1 MRRTRAVL
9 RGAMAGIG
17 AAGGLCLHALGEV
30 WRADLLPERLL
41 IPLAVCGLAFFAAWL
56 AMTGPL
62 RPPRAARGA
71 AIIALALATLVSLV
85 GLRFDRMADLAGA
98 PWHVLA
104 LFLLGLLPQPFWI
117 AACRGNWGHYPTL
130 FLESWSIVVRVS
142 AALLFTLVVWIVL
155 YLSDALLGLV
165 GVEAI
170 WRFLA
175 TDGVPLVLSGAVLGL
190 ALAVMD
196 ELSDV
201 VSPDLLLRLLRLL
214 VPVLLAVIAVFLLAL
229 GLRGFDR
236 LFGAFSVAGTLIAVS
251 ATAILLVSVA
261 VDSEDAEGVAA
272 RPMVLATQAL
282 AALVAVPALLGA
294 WALGLRVAEAG
305 WTPARLAGMAAA
317 TVAVGYGIAYLRA
330 LTGGRKWR
338 VRVRAGNRVMAV
350 AVLCLCAVWLTP
362 LFNAESISARDQ
374 VARFE
379 AGRVSSDRLDLAA
392 LQDWGRPGAAA
403 IARLGTLSLD
413 PGRAALAAR
422 LKDLAGGG
430 TGAPDQ
436 GMARAELAGIL
447 PVSPPDAAEVRAT
460 VLAALEPWE
469 IEDWRRG
476 CTLRLP
482 DGRPACVLVVADFW
496 PDAPGREAVALF
508 LMPQGGL
515 RHEALV
521 PDPAGG
527 GGWQRRGTLISAGE
541 GLADDAAA
549 IALAALQDGAP
560 QLAPVPQ
567 FQLQIAGSALTIL
580 P

>member
-9 RGAMAGIG
+9 RGAMAAIG
-17 AAGGLCLHALGEV
+17 AAGGLCLHILGEV
-30 WRADLLPERLL
+30 WRADLLSERLMV
-41 IPLAVCGLAFFAAWL
+41 PLAVAGLAFFGGWL

-62 RPPRAARGA
+62 RPPRAALGA
-71 AIIALALATLVSLV
+71 TLIALASAALVSLV
-85 GLRFDRMADLAGA
+85 GLRFEAMADLARE

-104 LFLLGLLPQPFWI
+104 LLMVAILPQPFWI
-117 AACRGNWGHYPTL
+117 AASRGSWGHYPTL
-130 FLESWSIVVRVS
+130 FLESWSVVVRVS
-142 AALLFTLVVWIVL
+142 AAALFTLVVWIVL

-170 WRFLA
+170 GRFMA
-175 TDGVPLVLSGAVLGL
+175 TDGVPFVLSGAILGL

-214 VPVLLAVIAVFLLAL
+214 LPVLLTVIAVFLLAL
-229 GLRGFDR
+229 ALRGFDR

-251 ATAILLVSVA
+251 AAAILLVSVA

-305 WTPARLAGMAAA
+305 WTPARIAGMAAA

-330 LTGGRKWR
+330 LVGGARWR
-338 VRVRAGNRVMAV
+338 VRVRAGNRVMAL
-350 AVLCLCAVWLTP
+350 AILGLCAVWLTP
-362 LFNAESISARDQ
+362 LFNAEAISARDQ
-374 VARFE
+374 LGRFE
-379 AGRVSSDRLDLAA
+379 AGRVPADRLDLAA
-392 LQDWGRPGAAA
+392 LQDWGRPGARA
-403 IARLGTLSLD
+403 IERLGTLALE
-413 PGRAALAAR
+413 PGRAELAAR
-422 LKDLAGGG
+422 LKDLAAGGSG
-430 TGAPDQ
+430 QTDPAT
-436 GMARAELAGIL
+436 ARAELAGIM
-447 PVSPPDAAEVRAT
+447 PVSPADAADVRAT
-460 VLAALEPWE
+460 ILAALEPWE
-469 IEDWRRG
+469 IDDWRSG
-476 CTLRLP
+476 CALRLP

-496 PDAPGREAVALF
+496 PDTPGREAVALF

-521 PDPAGG
+521 PDAADR
-527 GGWQRRGTLISAGE
+527 GWHRRGTVLSTDEGPAG
-541 GLADDAAA
+541 DAAA
-549 IALAALQDGAP
+549 AALAALQDGVP
-560 QLAPVPQ
+560 RLAPVPQ
-567 FQLQIAGSALTIL
+567 FQLQLGGAALTIL